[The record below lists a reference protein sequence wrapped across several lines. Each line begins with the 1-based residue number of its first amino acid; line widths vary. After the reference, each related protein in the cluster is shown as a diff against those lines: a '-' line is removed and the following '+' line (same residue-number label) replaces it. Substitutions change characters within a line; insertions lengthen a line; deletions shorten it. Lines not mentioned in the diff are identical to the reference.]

1 MTGEAQTQ
9 ILPEEVDVAIIGTG
23 LTGLCMALFLAQQ
36 QSSWNILL
44 LPRGGPDP
52 KPIST
57 TSPKTIP
64 KPIPNSIPNS
74 MVGSDFGLDHRQIA
88 LAESSRRLFRDIGL
102 WSDIEKHAAAIT
114 QIHISDR
121 GQPGHSQLIAEE
133 QGLDAYGYVIDAAKL
148 SSLLSTTLERC
159 TNVHQITDPVQGGL
173 PSLASK
179 PVTLHPKKDCM
190 VLRVG
195 GSSMRTQLTILANG
209 EAPFEAQSLGI
220 QFKRKDYDRLALTAE
235 VTLASAHVGV
245 AYERFTR
252 EGPIALLPI
261 PDRDGLSRAGLVWT
275 LSSEQA
281 EQLFTAED
289 SLFIDQLQQNF
300 GDRAGAIVSVAH
312 RALVPL
318 SRTIAAEQVRSHL
331 VLMGT
336 AAHSLHPVAGQGF
349 NLTLR
354 DIAGLGEVLTK
365 AKARGANLGDLA
377 TLQCYEKNRAA
388 DQHQVVAFS
397 DALPGLF
404 ASENSLLSVGR
415 NLGLLGLE
423 LVPGLR
429 NAVARFGAGLTTRE
443 VHLND

>member
-1 MTGEAQTQ
+1 MTGKAQTQ
-9 ILPEEVDVAIIGTG
+9 ILPEEVDIAIIGGG
-23 LTGLCMALFLAQQ
+23 LTGLCLALFLAQQ

-44 LPRGGPDP
+44 LPRGVSEP
-52 KPIST
+52 KPISKAG
-57 TSPKTIP
+57 PKA
-64 KPIPNSIPNS
+64 IPNST
-74 MVGSDFGLDHRQIA
+74 VGSDFGLGHRQIA

-102 WSDIEKHAAAIT
+102 WSDIEKHAAAISE
-114 QIHISDR
+114 IHISDR

-148 SSLLSTTLERC
+148 SSLLSTTLEHC
-159 TNVHQITDPVQGGL
+159 TNVHQIIDPVQGGL
-173 PSLASK
+173 TPLESN
-179 PVTLHPKKDCM
+179 PITLHPKKDCM

-195 GSSMRTQLTILANG
+195 DSSIRTELTILANG

-220 QFKRKDYDRLALTAE
+220 QFKRKDYGRLALTAE
-235 VTLASAHVGV
+235 VTLDCAHVGI

-252 EGPIALLPI
+252 EGPIALLPM

-275 LSSEQA
+275 LSTEQA
-281 EQLFTAED
+281 EQLFMAED
-289 SLFIDQLQQNF
+289 SLFIDQLQQSF
-300 GDRAGAIVSVAH
+300 GGRAGAIVSLAH

-365 AKARGANLGDLA
+365 AKASGANLGDLA
-377 TLQCYEKNRAA
+377 TLQCYENSRAA
-388 DQHQVVAFS
+388 DQKQVVGFS

-404 ASENSLLSVGR
+404 ASENPLLSVGR

-423 LVPGLR
+423 LVPGLK
-429 NAVARFGAGLTTRE
+429 NAVARFGAGLATRE
-443 VHLND
+443 VHIND